1 MKSKNANTE
10 TLKFFGILAIG
21 LVIVFGVFLLLQ
33 IPNGEDEEDQ
43 TQIRQFNSLQEIESF
58 LKENSDGGYNRY
70 GFAEKSFATGSVAPA
85 QAGASEDTGRSSAS
99 DYSKTNVQIEGV
111 DEPDIVKNDGKYIY
125 TVVDSK
131 KVVIVNAYPADDM
144 KILSEIDFSTDDGYY
159 YGNVHNI
166 FINEDK
172 LIVFTRGL
180 ETIETGVDC
189 TDETYSLGIRCGGYS
204 KQLTK
209 INVYDV
215 SDRENPELEDE
226 FVVDGDYIDARMI
239 NGYVYVISNKYINS
253 YNSVDLPVYSVNSV
267 EKTIAPNDIYYFD
280 YPDSGYT
287 FTTIT
292 AVDLGKGKADSKVFL
307 AGYSSTIFVSEDN
320 IYLSYQKSISYK
332 DVYGKMVDKVI
343 LPLLPESEKKKVKDI
358 MESDKQIYEKMQEV
372 QEVVED
378 YSSSLTGDAKEEFDK
393 NLMEKM
399 IDVQIEIQKETEKTI
414 IHRIEINKLDI
425 SYEGVG
431 EVPGTVLNQF
441 SMDEHKGYLRVAT
454 TTGHVSR
461 TGEATSLNHLYILDI
476 DKMKLVGSVED
487 LASGEQ
493 IYSARFIGDRAYMVT
508 FKKIDPLF
516 VIDVKNPEKP
526 EVLGYLKVSGY
537 SDYLHPFNEEG
548 TLIIGVGKET
558 RGGDENFAWYQGVK
572 VSLFDATDVNNPV
585 ELSKIEIGDRGT
597 DSYALYDHKAFTFDR
612 NRGLLVLPILLAE
625 VDETQRN
632 DNYFSDPDS
641 AYGQAVWQG
650 AYVMKL
656 DKGKEEI
663 EVVGKITHMDE
674 TDFGDDNQGWFG
686 WRYYNDGKSVKRS
699 LYMDNFLYT
708 ISNAMIKANDINSNY
723 DEVNSVELPNEK
735 VEPPIYYAES
745 FAGVSTGVISPSSK

>member
-1 MKSKNANTE
+1 MKDTM
-10 TLKFFGILAIG
+10 KFTSMLLVGAVLVVVAIG
-21 LVIVFGVFLLLQ
+21 IIGLLFPQPEPNPFG
-33 IPNGEDEEDQ
+33 GDQ
-43 TQIRQFNSLQEIESF
+43 AQIRQFNSLQEIESF
-58 LKENSDGGYNRY
+58 LKENADGSYNGYGMYNKAMA
-70 GFAEKSFATGSVAPA
+70 GDVVTA
-85 QAGASEDTGRSSAS
+85 QAEASGGSRDSGASDFST
-99 DYSKTNVQIEGV
+99 TNVQIEGV
-111 DEPDIVKNDGKYIY
+111 DESDIVKNDGKYIY
-125 TVVDSK
+125 SVVDNK

-144 KILSEIDFSTDDGYY
+144 KILSEINFSDDENNY
-159 YGNVHNI
+159 YGNVYNI
-166 FINEDK
+166 LIKDDK
-172 LIVFTRGL
+172 LIVFSRGSK
-180 ETIETGVDC
+180 TIETGVSCDKVA
-189 TDETYSLGIRCGGYS
+189 YNIRARCGSYY
-204 KQLTK
+204 KDY
-209 INVYDV
+209 IVVNVYDV

-226 FVVDGDYIDARMI
+226 FVVDGNFEDARMI
-239 NGYVYVISNKYINS
+239 GDYVYVISNKYVDF
-253 YNSVDLPVYSVNSV
+253 YNGIDLPVYSVNGV
-267 EKTIAPNDIYYFD
+267 EKTIAPSDIYYFD

-287 FTTIT
+287 FTTVT
-292 AVDLGKGKADSKVFL
+292 AIDLDKGKSNSKVFL

-332 DVYGKMVDKVI
+332 DIYGKIVNGVFI
-343 LPLLPESEKKKVKDI
+343 PLLPESEKKKVNDV
-358 MESDKQIYEKMQEV
+358 MDSDKTIYEKMQDIEEIV
-372 QEVVED
+372 SD
-378 YSSSLTGDAKEEFDK
+378 YSDSLTGNAKAEFDK
-393 NLMEKM
+393 DLMDKM
-399 IDVQIEIQKETEKTI
+399 IDFQIEIQKETEKTV
-414 IHRIEINKLDI
+414 IHRIEIDGLDVD
-425 SYEGVG
+425 YRGVG

-476 DKMKLVGSVED
+476 NDEKMPIVGSVED
-487 LASGEQ
+487 LAAGER

-641 AYGQAVWQG
+641 AYGRSVWQG

-656 DKGKEEI
+656 DKDKEEI

-699 LYMDNFLYT
+699 LYMDNILYT
-708 ISNAMIKANDINSNY
+708 ISNAMIKANDIDSDY
-723 DEVNSVELPNEK
+723 DEVNSVKLPVGN

-745 FAGVSTGVISPSSK
+745 FAGVSTGVISPGSK

>member
-1 MKSKNANTE
+1 MKDTM
-10 TLKFFGILAIG
+10 KFTSMLLVGAVLVVVAIG
-21 LVIVFGVFLLLQ
+21 IIGLLFPQPEPNPFG
-33 IPNGEDEEDQ
+33 GDQ
-43 TQIRQFNSLQEIESF
+43 AQIRQFNSLQEIESF
-58 LKENSDGGYNRY
+58 LKENADGSYNGYGMYNKAMA
-70 GFAEKSFATGSVAPA
+70 GDVVTA
-85 QAGASEDTGRSSAS
+85 QAEASGGSRDSGASDFST
-99 DYSKTNVQIEGV
+99 TNVQIEGV
-111 DEPDIVKNDGKYIY
+111 DESDIVKNDGKYIY
-125 TVVDSK
+125 SVVDNK

-144 KILSEIDFSTDDGYY
+144 KILSEINFSDDENNY
-159 YGNVHNI
+159 YGNVYNI
-166 FINEDK
+166 LIKDDK
-172 LIVFTRGL
+172 LIVFSRGSK
-180 ETIETGVDC
+180 TIETGVSCDKVA
-189 TDETYSLGIRCGGYS
+189 YNIRARCGSYY
-204 KQLTK
+204 KDY
-209 INVYDV
+209 IVVNVYDV

-226 FVVDGDYIDARMI
+226 FVVDGNFEDARMI
-239 NGYVYVISNKYINS
+239 GDYVYVISNKYVDF
-253 YNSVDLPVYSVNSV
+253 YNGIDLPVYSVNGV
-267 EKTIAPNDIYYFD
+267 EKTIAPSDIYYFD

-287 FTTIT
+287 FTTVT
-292 AVDLGKGKADSKVFL
+292 AIDLDKGKSNSKVFL

-332 DVYGKMVDKVI
+332 DIYGKIVNGVFI
-343 LPLLPESEKKKVKDI
+343 PLLPESEKKKVNDV
-358 MESDKQIYEKMQEV
+358 MDSDKTIYEKMQDIEEIV
-372 QEVVED
+372 SD
-378 YSSSLTGDAKEEFDK
+378 YSDSLTGNAKAEFDK
-393 NLMEKM
+393 DLMDKM
-399 IDVQIEIQKETEKTI
+399 IDFQIEIQKETEKTV
-414 IHRIEINKLDI
+414 IHRIEIDGLDVD
-425 SYEGVG
+425 YRGVG

-476 DKMKLVGSVED
+476 NDEKMPIVGSVED
-487 LASGEQ
+487 LAAGER

-641 AYGQAVWQG
+641 AYGISVWQG

-656 DKGKEEI
+656 DKDKEEI

-699 LYMDNFLYT
+699 LYMDNILYT
-708 ISNAMIKANDINSNY
+708 ISNAMIKANDIDSDY
-723 DEVNSVELPNEK
+723 DEVNSVKLPVGN

-745 FAGVSTGVISPSSK
+745 FAGVSTGVISPGSK